1 MISRT
6 DAEKLNKARG
16 VSIRFDRNGRATGIQ
31 ISFTYKGVQ
40 CREAVGFEVSQAGV
54 NAAKNKLG
62 RIKEQIAQKTF
73 FYADFFPKS
82 KKLSLFGGAT
92 TEVKIKPYLDKYL
105 DKVERRGLSPATI
118 VGYKKDVTGLKTL
131 WDIPVAELDQLT
143 IVNFVEQS
151 SVSKKTLRNRLS
163 LLKCALDSA
172 VIDKVIRINPLLGF
186 QVGLH
191 VANER
196 KLDARKRHLD
206 VAPFT
211 ATEVEKIINAAEGT
225 EKAIISL
232 CNATGIRSSE
242 WIALEKQDVCLETL
256 EIYIYEAI
264 VHGHRKMTKTLAGQ
278 RVIPIPKEVADL
290 LREEMNS
297 HDSEYVFVN
306 SQGNPWN
313 ADSFRKHQ
321 WKSIVEKAGVRY
333 RYPYQLRHTFATRL
347 ISEGRNLWSIAK
359 LMGHKSPQLLNE
371 HYGNYIEE
379 YERKAK
385 LRERI
390 RDKHFD

>member
-1 MISRT
+1 MT
-6 DAEKLNKARG
+6 
-16 VSIRFDRNGRATGIQ
+16 
-31 ISFTYKGVQ
+31 
-40 CREAVGFEVSQAGV
+40 
-54 NAAKNKLG
+54 
-62 RIKEQIAQKTF
+62 
-73 FYADFFPKS
+73 
-82 KKLSLFGGAT
+82 
-92 TEVKIKPYLDKYL
+92 
-105 DKVERRGLSPATI
+105 
-118 VGYKKDVTGLKTL
+118 
-131 WDIPVAELDQLT
+131 
-143 IVNFVEQS
+143 
-151 SVSKKTLRNRLS
+151 
-163 LLKCALDSA
+163 
-172 VIDKVIRINPLLGF
+172 
-186 QVGLH
+186 
-191 VANER
+191 NER

-211 ATEVEKIINAAEGT
+211 ATEIEKIINAAEGT

-232 CNATGIRSSE
+232 CNSTGIRSSE
-242 WIALEKQDVCLETL
+242 WIALEKQDVSLETL

-264 VHGHRKMTKTLAGQ
+264 VYGHRKMTKTLAGQ
-278 RVIPIPKEVADL
+278 RVIPISKEVADL
-290 LREEMNS
+290 LSVEMNS
-297 HDSEYVFVN
+297 HDSDYVFVN

-385 LRERI
+385 LKER
-390 RDKHFD
+390 RLDKHLD